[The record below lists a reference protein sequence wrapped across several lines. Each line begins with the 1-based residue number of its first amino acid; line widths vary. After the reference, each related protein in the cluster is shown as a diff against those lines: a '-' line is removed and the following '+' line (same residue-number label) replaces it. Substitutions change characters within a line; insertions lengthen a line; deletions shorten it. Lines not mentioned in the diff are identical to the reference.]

1 MMRRLVVNAQLKF
14 TCSYSTIETLEKGVC
29 SKLAIKHQNDVTDVV
44 LVFLLLTLNI
54 FHKFSNVSIVDFEQ
68 VNITWVG
75 LGNL

>member
-14 TCSYSTIETLEKGVC
+14 TCSYSTIETLEKGAC
-29 SKLAIKHQNDVTDVV
+29 SKLAIKHVTDVV

-54 FHKFSNVSIVDFEQ
+54 FHNFSNVSIVDFEQ

>member
-14 TCSYSTIETLEKGVC
+14 TCSYSTTETLEKGVC

-54 FHKFSNVSIVDFEQ
+54 FHKFSVSIVDFEQ